1 MFLKSKLVFSKGTCI
16 SLDFDFNPRLRE
28 NILTLF
34 IFNIII
40 QNRGL
45 FHICISYLNSSQI
58 PYHGSFV
65 DMTNKNS
72 SGSLNVI
79 GDEENDGWGYFI
91 IVANSRALVLL
102 GESNSKSYSFGTR
115 TTRLPKIPSTIFLWN
130 EDNQTSTRRGVGSYV
145 KFVDKILDLSV
156 DLFIFQNGY
165 YVNRCVR

>member
-102 GESNSKSYSFGTR
+102 GELNSKSYSFGTR
-115 TTRLPKIPSTIFLWN
+115 TTRIPKIPSTIFLWN

>member
-91 IVANSRALVLL
+91 IVANSISLFLL
-102 GESNSKSYSFGTR
+102 GELNSKSYSFGTR
-115 TTRLPKIPSTIFLWN
+115 TTRIPKIPSTIFIWN

-165 YVNRCVR
+165 YVKRCIR

>member
-1 MFLKSKLVFSKGTCI
+1 MHSLKYKVTMI
-16 SLDFDFNPRLRE
+16 SLLDYHLCLYFEEFTQYASLLGKIDP
-28 NILTLF
+28 ILSLKFHQLYFPTLSEGHCS
-34 IFNIII
+34 IMSCSLIYI
-40 QNRGL
+40 G
-45 FHICISYLNSSQI
+45 LNSSQI

-115 TTRLPKIPSTIFLWN
+115 TTRLPKIPSTIFIWN
-130 EDNQTSTRRGVGSYV
+130 EDN
-145 KFVDKILDLSV
+145 
-156 DLFIFQNGY
+156 
-165 YVNRCVR
+165 